1 MKDILEM
8 MAQVG
13 RLQQHTTKFGQS
25 RFVTAMQ
32 PKCRVWTVIGVKKKA
47 VSEVMRKYGVRVM

>member
-13 RLQQHTTKFGQS
+13 RLQQHSTKFGQS
-25 RFVTAMQ
+25 RFVTVTQ
-32 PKCRVWTVIGVKKKA
+32 PKCGVWTLIGVKKKA
-47 VSEVMRKYGVRVM
+47 VSEVLRKYGVCVT